1 MGRTSPSELVIRQSV
16 GALTKALPAAREGD
30 MASLHQ
36 ARVATRRLREA
47 LPLLSNGAKQRKLE
61 RRVRKLTRALGPVR
75 ELDVAV
81 QILDEIAESGE
92 IARPA
97 VTRLRLAVV
106 EERETLRRE
115 MLRCVGEPKI
125 EKLRKQAIAAARKE
139 SRPARAAANDVARIA
154 ATRQRAAARAERVM
168 LTVENAAGLYLPDR
182 LHEVRISIKKLRYAL
197 EIAGTVGRSRAQ
209 AQIRTLKKAQDLLGR
224 MHDLEVLIAR
234 TRAVQGSSSAPSLK
248 MSGQLDRLV
257 RRLENECRQLHGRYI
272 AMRQPL
278 LTLCE
283 HVVDARSRRS
293 ASAA

>member
-1 MGRTSPSELVIRQSV
+1 
-16 GALTKALPAAREGD
+16 

-47 LPLLSNGAKQRKLE
+47 LPLLSKGTKQKKLE
-61 RRVRKLTRALGPVR
+61 RRVRKLTQALGPVR

-81 QILDEIAESGE
+81 QLLDEIGESGE

-97 VTRLRLAVV
+97 VTRLRLAVI

-115 MLRCVGEPKI
+115 MLRCVDESKI
-125 EKLRKQAIAAARKE
+125 DKLRKQAIAAARKQ
-139 SRPARAAANDVARIA
+139 SRPARTAANDAARIA
-154 ATRQRAAARAERVM
+154 ATRERAAARAERVM
-168 LTVENAAGLYLPDR
+168 LTIENAAGLYLPDR
-182 LHEVRISIKKLRYAL
+182 LHEVRIAIKKLRYAL
-197 EIAGTVGRSRAQ
+197 EIVGTLGRSRSQ
-209 AQIRTLKKAQDLLGR
+209 AQIRTLKNAQDLLGR
-224 MHDLEVLIAR
+224 MHDLEILIAR

-283 HVVDARSRRS
+283 QVVDARGRRP

>member
-16 GALTKALPAAREGD
+16 GALTRALPAAREGD

-47 LPLLSNGAKQRKLE
+47 LPLLSSGAKQRKLE
-61 RRVRKLTRALGPVR
+61 RRVRKLTQALGPVR
-75 ELDVAV
+75 ELDVAL
-81 QILDEIAESGE
+81 QLLDEVAESGD

-97 VTRLRLAVV
+97 VTRLRLAVI
-106 EERETLRRE
+106 EERETLRRD
-115 MLRCVGEPKI
+115 MLRSVEEGKI
-125 EKLRKQAIAAARKE
+125 EKLRKQAIAASRKQ
-139 SRPARAAANDVARIA
+139 SRPSRAAANHAARIA
-154 ATRQRAAARAERVM
+154 ATRERAAARAERVM
-168 LTVENAAGLYLPDR
+168 MTIENAAGLYLPDR
-182 LHEVRISIKKLRYAL
+182 LHDVRISIKKLRYAL
-197 EIAGTVGRSRAQ
+197 EIASTVSGSRAQ
-209 AQIRTLKKAQDLLGR
+209 SQVRTLKKVQDLLGR

-234 TRAVQGSSSAPSLK
+234 TRAVQGASSAPSLK

-283 HVVDARSRRS
+283 HVIDVRGRRP